1 MPVPPPGALPG
12 PGAGGRDGDAWSTV
26 SGGVSAHEI
35 EAACARLGVRFDR
48 ARRTYWQRERLF
60 PLSARRDGHPRAQ
73 GRFHPGAAELA
84 VVGDA
89 CLARGLPNLP
99 RGARS
104 SLVPLRDLLADWWK
118 GEMATASPER
128 AESRFYRHVA
138 RVAERLRRGQTP
150 GELRRPL
157 AGAPG

>member
-1 MPVPPPGALPG
+1 VWA
-12 PGAGGRDGDAWSTV
+12 TV
-26 SGGVSAHEI
+26 SGGASAREI
-35 EAACARLGVRFDR
+35 EVACARLGVRFDR

-60 PLSARRDGHPRAQ
+60 PLSARRDGHPRSL

-84 VVGDA
+84 VVVDA
-89 CLARGLPNLP
+89 CLARGLPHRP

-104 SLVPLRDLLADWWK
+104 SLEPLRELLADWWN
-118 GEMATASPER
+118 GEMATAAPER

-150 GELRRPL
+150 RELLPH
-157 AGAPG
+157 